1 MFEALKELRNASY
14 LAHDIC
20 MGKERIKGQYLEK
33 LELVYRDF
41 NSIVDLAISI
51 TELKEKGELIVWKCK
66 LSRNGSPLYG
76 RWSY

>member
-1 MFEALKELRNASY
+1 MFEALKELRNASD

-33 LELVYRDF
+33 LELVYRDL
-41 NSIVDLAISI
+41 NSIVDLAIRI

-66 LSRNGSPLYG
+66 LSRNGSPLSD